1 MAAVVLVVVG
11 GCSPAAVEQT
21 ACERISQGSGR
32 SFYENS
38 RTYIDQWDVVPG
50 WSVSTPEAQGLDRAK
65 LGAGADALAN
75 NRTVQSL
82 VIVRNGKIAYER
94 YFSGGGVAKSNNIY
108 SASKSMVQALLAI
121 AVKKGF
127 VASLDDTVSAYLPGY
142 PNADRITL
150 RDLIEMKSGLRWTED
165 STEYQIEK
173 ESDRV
178 GAILNQG
185 LTSPPGVV
193 FTYSSGNTHI
203 LSAVIQAAT
212 GMSTCQFA
220 LENLFAPLGI
230 SVERWVRDPKGIYA
244 GGYNLYITPREMAR
258 FGLLYLDNGVVGGR
272 QVVPKSAVV
281 AAGRVLRGDFT
292 PSYSQG
298 WWTRVIAG
306 HNMYFA
312 WGYGGQF
319 IYVIPDLNSV
329 LVITQSTSTGNRE
342 IDSGAFIARYLIPA
356 AA

>member
-1 MAAVVLVVVG
+1 
-11 GCSPAAVEQT
+11 
-21 ACERISQGSGR
+21 
-32 SFYENS
+32 
-38 RTYIDQWDVVPG
+38 
-50 WSVSTPEAQGLDRAK
+50 
-65 LGAGADALAN
+65 
-75 NRTVQSL
+75 
-82 VIVRNGKIAYER
+82 
-94 YFSGGGVAKSNNIY
+94 
-108 SASKSMVQALLAI
+108 
-121 AVKKGF
+121 
-127 VASLDDTVSAYLPGY
+127 
-142 PNADRITL
+142 
-150 RDLIEMKSGLRWTED
+150 
-165 STEYQIEK
+165 
-173 ESDRV
+173 
-178 GAILNQG
+178 
-185 LTSPPGVV
+185 
-193 FTYSSGNTHI
+193 
-203 LSAVIQAAT
+203 
-212 GMSTCQFA
+212 
-220 LENLFAPLGI
+220 
-230 SVERWVRDPKGIYA
+230 
-244 GGYNLYITPREMAR
+244 MAR